1 MQGEGGSM
9 QGGGVLSGWGP
20 EAFSHRQG
28 CPPPCTRLAPLMLFA
43 GAWTCFSES
52 FSIFFGDR
60 VQG

>member
-1 MQGEGGSM
+1 M